1 MFQYGHIVDR
11 IFLVFSKLFVYLYS
25 EMINSIPLP
34 YKISGTKITIP
45 FKAIC
50 SVTDKEFG
58 GDIIIEYRPDKNALE
73 YVHTEEVV
81 STLALQKI
89 TAEDLVNQIYQ
100 EVNDSIK
107 PTYLK
112 VIADVKHSNA
122 HQPVQ
127 VWLES

>member
-1 MFQYGHIVDR
+1 
-11 IFLVFSKLFVYLYS
+11 
-25 EMINSIPLP
+25 MINSIPLP

-58 GDIIIEYRPDKNALE
+58 GDIIIEYHPTNMALE
-73 YVHTEEVV
+73 YVHAEDVV
-81 STLALQKI
+81 IDISSKKI
-89 TAEDLVNQIYQ
+89 TAEDLVNQVYQ

-112 VIADVKHSNA
+112 VMADVKHSNA

>member
-1 MFQYGHIVDR
+1 
-11 IFLVFSKLFVYLYS
+11 
-25 EMINSIPLP
+25 MINSIPLP

-58 GDIIIEYRPDKNALE
+58 GNLIIEYRPTNKALE
-73 YVHTEEVV
+73 YVHAEEVITAI
-81 STLALQKI
+81 SRKKI
-89 TAEDLVNQIYQ
+89 TAEDFVLTIYQ
-100 EVNDSIK
+100 EVDNSIN
-107 PTYLK
+107 PIYLK
-112 VIADVKHSNA
+112 VIADIKHSDA